1 MVVREGQLITIDGVT
16 GQVMLGEVPTVPPQ
30 LSGASGSK
38 SPKKPF
44 NFEQPPHRSNCSRT
58 LQVLEPRQKK
68 KALWGVAVQGYS
80 VRLIPGTFWAQGVE
94 ARFGVRHC
102 RGTLGARGGE
112 HILRAESSRSCTLS
126 MT

>member
-44 NFEQPPHRSNCSRT
+44 TPHRSNCSRT
-58 LQVLEPRQKK
+58 LQVLEPRQEK

-80 VRLIPGTFWAQGVE
+80 VRLISGTFWAQGVE
-94 ARFGVRHC
+94 ARFGS
-102 RGTLGARGGE
+102 GTAGARCGRGRWVRE
-112 HILRAESSRSCTLS
+112 RGAGNTS
-126 MT
+126 